1 MDTYLNLP
9 EETDS
14 DIVAKDVNI
23 YYGKQQAIANCN
35 ANFPRHQITALIGP
49 SGSGKSTFL
58 HSINRMNDGIARVE
72 GELVYQGQNL
82 LDPKVNVYNL
92 RHQIGMLF
100 QKPMPF
106 AKSIYENLALPLREA
121 GNHNQADIAK
131 RIDRVLKMV
140 DLQHEIGKDL
150 NKSALQ
156 LSGGQQQ
163 RLCLARTLLLEPE
176 VLLLDEPAS
185 ALDPISTAKIETNLL
200 SLKAHCTIIIVT
212 HNLEQASR
220 ISDYTAFFY
229 QGQLAEFDRT
239 KKVFLNPTLAITERY
254 VSGDFG

>member
-9 EETDS
+9 EEKDS

-150 NKSALQ
+150 NKSALHYQ
-156 LSGGQQQ
+156 VGSNSGF
-163 RLCLARTLLLEPE
+163 
-176 VLLLDEPAS
+176 V
-185 ALDPISTAKIETNLL
+185 
-200 SLKAHCTIIIVT
+200 
-212 HNLEQASR
+212 
-220 ISDYTAFFY
+220 
-229 QGQLAEFDRT
+229 
-239 KKVFLNPTLAITERY
+239 
-254 VSGDFG
+254 